1 MYKIGL
7 LEDEQEQAE
16 RLLGFLERYR
26 DAHPGFSYTIQRYDR
41 AMDLLDH
48 YDRDCDLLFLDIRLP
63 DMTGME
69 AAHRIR
75 EVDRRVMIVF
85 VTSLTQYAIEGYSV
99 QAFDYIVKPISYEPF
114 AAKLERAMRV
124 LSYRQTGVVLD
135 IKTREGGLRL
145 TSDMIHYLEVFDH
158 DLLIHTD
165 DGVIKQWGSLSKY
178 EKQLE
183 GAHFARCNSCYL
195 VNLKYVR
202 GVYGDEVVVGEDR
215 LSVSKSR
222 RKEFLQALAQYKGG
236 GRG

>member
-16 RLLGFLERYR
+16 RLLGFLEQYHQ
-26 DAHPGFSYTIQRYDR
+26 AHPEFACTVQRYDR

-75 EVDRRVMIVF
+75 ETDRRVMIIF

-99 QAFDYIVKPISYEPF
+99 QAFDYIVKPVSYEPF
-114 AAKLERAMRV
+114 SAKLERALRV

-178 EKQLE
+178 EKQLT

-202 GVYGDEVVVGEDR
+202 GVYGDEVVVGEDH
-215 LSVSKSR
+215 LAVSKSR

-236 GRG
+236 GR

>member
-26 DAHPGFSYTIQRYDR
+26 DAHPGFSYTIQRYGR

-114 AAKLERAMRV
+114 SAKLERAVRV

>member
-1 MYKIGL
+1 MKICI
-7 LEDEQEQAE
+7 LEDDRTQTQRMMEY
-16 RLLGFLERYR
+16 LTRYR
-26 DAHPGFSYTIQRYDR
+26 QEHGEFSYVLETYSQ
-41 AMDLLDH
+41 AFDLLDA
-48 YDRDCDLLFLDIRLP
+48 YRGDADLMFLDIRLP
-63 DMTGME
+63 DQLGIET
-69 AAHRIR
+69 ARRIR
-75 EVDRRVMIVF
+75 EKDSRVMIVF
-85 VTSLTQYAIEGYSV
+85 VTNLTQYAIEGYSV

-114 AAKLERAMRV
+114 AAKLERAVRV

>member
-16 RLLGFLERYR
+16 RLLGFLDRYR
-26 DAHPGFSYTIQRYDR
+26 EAHPDFACTVQRYDR

-75 EVDRRVMIVF
+75 EVDRRVMIIF

-99 QAFDYIVKPISYEPF
+99 QAFDYIVKPVSYDPC
-114 AAKLERAMRV
+114 AAKLERAVRV
-124 LSYRQTGVVLD
+124 LGYRQTGVVLD

-178 EKQLE
+178 EKQLA

-202 GVYGDEVVVGEDR
+202 GVYGDEVVVGDDR
-215 LSVSKSR
+215 LAVSKSR

-236 GRG
+236 GR